1 MFLCGCVHMSKQEVG
16 ACCLLHLSLSIEPM
30 VLPEPRL
37 SFCQSPVSTPQSW
50 GPRYAQVTQL
60 VTWVPCRSELFVFQT
75 RCSQGCV
82 ELHWLGVW
90 RLPRLDGG
98 WRVKVVVVLVVSAP
112 AHPGGGANR
121 WAEGGPLVFWYQL
134 LWLYQSFWDQERAC
148 RRKHR

>member
-16 ACCLLHLSLSIEPM
+16 AWGLLRLSLSIEPM

-82 ELHWLGVW
+82 ELRWLGVW
-90 RLPRLDGG
+90 RLPGLDGG
-98 WRVKVVVVLVVSAP
+98 WRVKVVVVLVVCPSSS
-112 AHPGGGANR
+112 R
-121 WAEGGPLVFWYQL
+121 WW
-134 LWLYQSFWDQERAC
+134 C
-148 RRKHR
+148 